1 MARTK
6 AAPRA
11 RFKFIDLFSGIGGT
25 RLALEAA
32 GGKCVFASE
41 IDPNAVK
48 TYFANFGDIPSGD
61 VSAIDPKTIP
71 PFDVLCA
78 GFPCQ
83 PFSSIGKR
91 EGFMHATQGTM
102 FHEILRIVQAR
113 GPKVL
118 LLENVSG
125 LVTHD
130 RGRTLNTIVSAL
142 EETGYRVQYRV
153 LDAAFYGVPQRR
165 NRIYIVAMRKDLFSE
180 FFAFQWP
187 TPTEK
192 PKTLAGIIESGVA
205 GYEISKHLQK
215 SYIHKIKDGRPQI
228 INRRN
233 ERTSVAATLVASY
246 HKIQRLTGTF
256 VADGP
261 TGLRLLTVGECK
273 ALMGFPQGFVIPV
286 SRTQAYRQLGNSV
299 AVPLVAQIAKAIE
312 KSLGASRG

>member
-61 VSAIDPKTIP
+61 VSAIDAKTIP

-102 FHEILRIVQAR
+102 FHEILRIVQTR

-130 RGRTLNTIVSAL
+130 RGRTLHTIVSAL

-192 PKTLAGIIESGVA
+192 PKTLTGIIESGVV

-215 SYIHKIKDGRPQI
+215 SYIHKIKDGRP
-228 INRRN
+228 
-233 ERTSVAATLVASY
+233 ASY
-246 HKIQRLTGTF
+246 WHIRCRRPNRFTAAYGGRVQST
-256 VADGP
+256 DGFSSRICHP
-261 TGLRLLTVGECK
+261 GFQDTGLSAAWQFCRSS
-273 ALMGFPQGFVIPV
+273 V
-286 SRTQAYRQLGNSV
+286 SNPDSKGD
-299 AVPLVAQIAKAIE
+299 
-312 KSLGASRG
+312 